1 LSVWS
6 GDLGLD
12 SGIPQSVYRID
23 TTDMTQIGLKGLKPG
38 ESFAYEGGSITFEGY
53 VQWVN
58 LNFVADPGKHLALLG
73 GIVAILGLL
82 ASLFTRRRRI
92 WIRVGDQVEVAGLA
106 KNAAPGLEVEMQGFV
121 KMLKGEKEMSRSWAF
136 ASNYLVYSAMAV
148 YAISFLAHLIET
160 AWAVKV
166 PADKNSTLDYK
177 RTEKVARI
185 ATALMILGFLLLL
198 AGVIARGISA
208 GRVPWGNMYEFSITG
223 ALAFS
228 GAYLLALRKYDLRW
242 LGLLV
247 SVSVLL
253 TIGTAI
259 TVLYVPS
266 APLVP
271 ALKSEWLVIHVSTAI
286 ISGGVFLLSNVI
298 ASAYLYLDRME
309 KKGERTPW
317 AKRLPDLETL
327 DLLSYRLV
335 AFVFPL
341 WTFSVIAGAIWAES
355 AWGRYWGW
363 DPKET
368 WAFITWV
375 AYAAYLHARVTIGWR
390 GRRAA
395 WLCLFAG
402 STFLFN
408 YVYVNIWGTGKHTYS
423 GL

>member
-1 LSVWS
+1 
-6 GDLGLD
+6 
-12 SGIPQSVYRID
+12 
-23 TTDMTQIGLKGLKPG
+23 
-38 ESFAYEGGSITFEGY
+38 
-53 VQWVN
+53 
-58 LNFVADPGKHLALLG
+58 
-73 GIVAILGLL
+73 
-82 ASLFTRRRRI
+82 
-92 WIRVGDQVEVAGLA
+92 
-106 KNAAPGLEVEMQGFV
+106 
-121 KMLKGEKEMSRSWAF
+121 MSRNWAYL
-136 ASNYLVYSAMAV
+136 SNYLIYSSMAV
-148 YAISFLAHLIET
+148 YTISFFAHAIET
-160 AWAVKV
+160 AWAVRV
-166 PADKNSTLDYK
+166 PTVASSQTFDYK

-185 ATALMILGFLLLL
+185 ATAMMVLGFLLLF

-228 GAYLLALRKYDLRW
+228 GAYLAALRKYDLRW

-247 SVSVLL
+247 SIAVLL
-253 TIGTAI
+253 TLGTAV

-271 ALKSEWLVIHVSTAI
+271 ALKSTWLVIHVSAAI
-286 ISGGVFLLSNVI
+286 ISGGVFLLANAI
-298 ASAYLYLDRME
+298 AAAYLYLDSME
-309 KKGERTPW
+309 SKGERTPW
-317 AKRLPDLETL
+317 AKRLPTLEYL
-327 DLLSYRLV
+327 DQLSYRLV

-341 WTFSVIAGAIWAES
+341 WTFAVIAGAIWAES

-375 AYAAYLHARVTIGWR
+375 AYAAYLHARVTVGWR

-408 YVYVNIWGTGKHTYS
+408 YVYVNVWGTGKHTYS

>member
-1 LSVWS
+1 
-6 GDLGLD
+6 
-12 SGIPQSVYRID
+12 
-23 TTDMTQIGLKGLKPG
+23 
-38 ESFAYEGGSITFEGY
+38 
-53 VQWVN
+53 
-58 LNFVADPGKHLALLG
+58 
-73 GIVAILGLL
+73 
-82 ASLFTRRRRI
+82 
-92 WIRVGDQVEVAGLA
+92 
-106 KNAAPGLEVEMQGFV
+106 
-121 KMLKGEKEMSRSWAF
+121 MSRTWAYL
-136 ASNYLVYSAMAV
+136 SNYLIYSSMAI
-148 YAISFLAHLIET
+148 YTLSFFAHAVET
-160 AWAVKV
+160 AWAVKTPEATSEKV
-166 PADKNSTLDYK
+166 FDYK

-185 ATALMILGFLLLL
+185 ATAMMILGFILLF
-198 AGVIARGISA
+198 AGVIARGVSA

-228 GAYLLALRKYDLRW
+228 GAYLVALRKYDLRW
-242 LGLLV
+242 LGFLV
-247 SVSVLL
+247 STAVLL
-253 TIGTAI
+253 TLGTAVA
-259 TVLYVPS
+259 VLYRPS

-271 ALKSEWLVIHVSTAI
+271 ALKSTWLVIHVSAAI
-286 ISGGVFLLSNVI
+286 ISGGVFLLANAV
-298 ASAYLYLDRME
+298 AAAYLYLDSME
-309 KKGERTPW
+309 SKGERTAW
-317 AKRLPDLETL
+317 AKRLPSLEDL
-327 DLLSYRLV
+327 DQLSYRLV

-341 WTFSVIAGAIWAES
+341 WTFAVIAGAIWAES

>member
-1 LSVWS
+1 
-6 GDLGLD
+6 
-12 SGIPQSVYRID
+12 
-23 TTDMTQIGLKGLKPG
+23 
-38 ESFAYEGGSITFEGY
+38 
-53 VQWVN
+53 
-58 LNFVADPGKHLALLG
+58 
-73 GIVAILGLL
+73 
-82 ASLFTRRRRI
+82 
-92 WIRVGDQVEVAGLA
+92 
-106 KNAAPGLEVEMQGFV
+106 
-121 KMLKGEKEMSRSWAF
+121 MSRSWAY

-148 YAISFLAHLIET
+148 YAISFIAHAIET

-166 PADKNSTLDYK
+166 PAEKSTTLDYK
-177 RTEKVARI
+177 STEKVARI
-185 ATALMILGFLLLL
+185 ATAMMILGFFLLF
-198 AGVIARGISA
+198 AGVIARGVSA

-228 GAYLLALRKYDLRW
+228 GAYLIALRKYDLRW

-247 SVSVLL
+247 SISVLL

-271 ALKSEWLVIHVSTAI
+271 ALKSEWLVIHVSAAI

-298 ASAYLYLDRME
+298 AAAYLYLDRVE
-309 KKGERTPW
+309 EKGERPQW

-327 DLLSYRLV
+327 DQLSYRLV

-408 YVYVNIWGTGKHTYS
+408 YIYVNIWGTGKHTYS